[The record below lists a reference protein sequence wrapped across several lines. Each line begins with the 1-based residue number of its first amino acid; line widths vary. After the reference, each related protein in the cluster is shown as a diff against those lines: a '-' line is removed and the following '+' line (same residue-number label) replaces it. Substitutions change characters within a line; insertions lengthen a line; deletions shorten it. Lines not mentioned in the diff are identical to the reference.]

1 MLREGKKERKSAWEI
16 GYFSMIEKDKKKKRK
31 KKEKEGRINILYFPS
46 CHSQLI
52 LRHHFDGRIKNGG
65 NTKPHES

>member
-1 MLREGKKERKSAWEI
+1 MLREGKKVKIWKGNWI
-16 GYFSMIEKDKKKKRK
+16 FSMIEKDKKKRR
-31 KKEKEGRINILYFPS
+31 EKEGRINILYFPS

-65 NTKPHES
+65 NTRPHES